1 VLKKLPVLVEQYEPF
16 WGALP
21 EFLVTV
27 ATDINW
33 TEEQPCFDGIARALA
48 KFYAVQPP
56 PAAAA
61 RPRQQ
66 DAPGGG
72 GGGAADIAAA
82 AAAGGGGAA
91 GTGAAVDD
99 AEAARL
105 EHRAKHVIY
114 PALRSCL
121 LRKTQPLFSQL
132 SPCLSRVC
140 LGKKMHFIYKWLKNG
155 VFRAYSDH
163 SIRPFIDHDAG
174 PSINGRCL
182 AKRGDHSVRI
192 FETLNLTRCSFHT
205 TSICMLT

>member
-1 VLKKLPVLVEQYEPF
+1 MIRLPREARDKRRRRTQKWPVFLQESVVLKTLPVLVEQYEPF

-121 LRKTQPLFSQL
+121 LRNRAYKKTQL
-132 SPCLSRVC
+132 SFLSAFPMFVPSLSWQNVRFYITMAQKV
-140 LGKKMHFIYKWLKNG
+140 
-155 VFRAYSDH
+155 V
-163 SIRPFIDHDAG
+163 RPIH
-174 PSINGRCL
+174 
-182 AKRGDHSVRI
+182 
-192 FETLNLTRCSFHT
+192 
-205 TSICMLT
+205 